1 MSTAKR
7 NNNSLKLKEEE
18 QINCLSWLSRG
29 LVRRGEGGVTK
40 HYGSSG
46 KTVVRKLEVVK
57 PVKNLRNE

>member
-1 MSTAKR
+1 
-7 NNNSLKLKEEE
+7 LKLKEEE

-29 LVRRGEGGVTK
+29 LGRRGEGGVTK

-46 KTVVRKLEVVK
+46 KTVVRKLEIVK